1 MYKSRNSLRY
11 IHINDRQ
18 EQRHNAIL
26 KFRVLNN
33 LELLSVSQWSMVETW
48 QTLCALLKVKS
59 VT

>member
-33 LELLSVSQWSMVETW
+33 LKCLSVSQWSMIETW
-48 QTLCALLKVKS
+48 QTLCAILKVKS

>member
-33 LELLSVSQWSMVETW
+33 LECLSVSQWSMVETW